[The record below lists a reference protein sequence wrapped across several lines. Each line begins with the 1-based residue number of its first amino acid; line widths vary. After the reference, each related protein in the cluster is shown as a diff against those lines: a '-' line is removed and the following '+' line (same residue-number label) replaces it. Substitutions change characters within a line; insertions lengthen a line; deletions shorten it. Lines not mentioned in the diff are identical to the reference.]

1 MKILIVEPE
10 INGHHFAMY
19 VRFLVRG
26 LVKKNISFS
35 ILTTKK
41 ILKHPVLKII
51 KKEKKK
57 INFFFLEDLDYPE
70 DKNVLSLIKFQ
81 LSNFNKI
88 KKGFESIKNIKFD
101 HIFLV
106 TIDHIDKVMP
116 FFGSPFGKNKFSSI
130 ILNPKNHFSYYRITK
145 NNFKYNIYNIFLKRI
160 LKLNNLK
167 NLYSNDPLF
176 VRFTKKK
183 YKIYKNKI
191 NFFDEPVELECLIS
205 KNLAKKK
212 LGISSKT
219 FVILVYGAI
228 KSSKSISDLIHFTTS
243 KEINKKIKILICG
256 KQTIEIKNLLKK
268 KLYKNL
274 IKRKKI
280 IINNKFLSLKDE
292 SLVFSAAD
300 LTWIVYKNSSLGS
313 SGVFY
318 MSIKAKTPLATAN
331 DGIPGY
337 LNKKYQLGPII
348 HLNNHKQSIKKLH
361 ELSNY
366 SFMYRMYQK
375 QLSIISKKKF
385 QNNFYEKILK
395 NFFLYK

>member
-160 LKLNNLK
+160 LKLSNLK

-176 VRFTKKK
+176 VRFIKKK

-280 IINNKFLSLKDE
+280 IINNKFLNLKDE

-300 LTWIVYKNSSLGS
+300 LTWVVYKNSSLGS

-337 LNKKYQLGPII
+337 LNKKYRLGPII